1 MANLKRGQQIAPM
14 IRGAFIRAAK
24 ALEEDGRPLSDIIR
38 EELQTRPLD
47 TLKAIASFVP
57 KEMLIEADIT
67 TQLGELTDEAL
78 ASEISRLIRSTEAFG
93 VLAGTPETTTH

>member
-1 MANLKRGQQIAPM
+1 M

-24 ALEEDGRPLSDIIR
+24 SMEEKGTPLSTLIEKQLEDK
-38 EELQTRPLD
+38 PLE

-67 TQLGELTDEAL
+67 TQLDDMSDEAINAEIARL
-78 ASEISRLIRSTEAFG
+78 AKATGIAAAVASTTEQ
-93 VLAGTPETTTH
+93 TKH